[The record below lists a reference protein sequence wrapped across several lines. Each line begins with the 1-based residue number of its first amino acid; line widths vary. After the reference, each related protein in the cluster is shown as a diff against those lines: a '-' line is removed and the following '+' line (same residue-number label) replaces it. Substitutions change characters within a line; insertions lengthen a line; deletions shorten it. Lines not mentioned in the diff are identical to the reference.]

1 VEIGQYDVE
10 FVSRWVIKSQTL
22 VDFIAKW
29 ADSGLRGIDELTNYW
44 VMYFDGSYTLKGA
57 GAGVV
62 LIPPEG
68 DILKYAIQL
77 KFLATNNIVEYEGLV
92 NGLRLA
98 KDLGIRWLFIRG
110 DSQLVAKQVQKECD
124 CNNDIMPEYLVE
136 VCRMEKF
143 FDRFEVRYVS
153 RLDNRDADHLAWI
166 AFSRAPTPP
175 DVIVERLSKPSVKPE
190 ESISKAWPDLMVIDD
205 IALKPAYDWMS
216 PIKAYLNN

>member
-1 VEIGQYDVE
+1 VEISQYDVE
-10 FVSRWVIKSQTL
+10 FISRWVIKSQTL

-29 ADSGLRGIDELTNYW
+29 ADSGLRGIDELTNYS

-98 KDLGIRWLFIRG
+98 KDLGIR
-110 DSQLVAKQVQKECD
+110 
-124 CNNDIMPEYLVE
+124 
-136 VCRMEKF
+136 
-143 FDRFEVRYVS
+143 
-153 RLDNRDADHLAWI
+153 
-166 AFSRAPTPP
+166 
-175 DVIVERLSKPSVKPE
+175 
-190 ESISKAWPDLMVIDD
+190 
-205 IALKPAYDWMS
+205 
-216 PIKAYLNN
+216 